1 MGGLVVL
8 GVTMRR
14 RAAIVAVALLAAA
27 GLGGCGFTPLYAA
40 PGVTPGLAAISIEQP
55 QGRLGFLLREQL
67 DDAFAHNP
75 NVPPQ
80 WRMELALRES
90 RSSRGVR
97 VDNVADRFEYR
108 VDADYGLHDITTGRR
123 VTGGSVRVSVTYA
136 NPNQPYAAISGDQEG
151 QERAAAE
158 AARQIQ
164 LQLATWVAGQRR
176 LGD

>member
-1 MGGLVVL
+1 
-8 GVTMRR
+8 MRR
-14 RAAIVAVALLAAA
+14 RAVLIAASLALTAV

-40 PGVTPGLAAISIEQP
+40 PGVTRGLSAISINQP

-67 DDAFAHNP
+67 DDAFAHDP
-75 NVPPQ
+75 SATPQ
-80 WRMELALRES
+80 WRMELKLNES

-108 VDADYGLHDITTGRR
+108 VDADYSLADITTGRR
-123 VTGGSVRVSVTYA
+123 VTGGSVRVSITYA
-136 NPNQPYAAISGDQEG
+136 NPSQPYASIAGDQEG

-164 LQLATWVAGQRR
+164 LKLATWLSGQR
-176 LGD
+176 LVD